1 MAIVID
7 ASIAAAWCFEDEH
20 AAAAERVLNDLP
32 RVGGAIPALFW
43 HEIRNVLIVNER
55 RARIEPADSAHF
67 LMRLRELR
75 LLQDE
80 GNEEE
85 SIMELARSHSLSA
98 YDAAYLECALRRG
111 DMLATLDRALATAA
125 IAEGVSVIR

>member
-7 ASIAAAWCFEDEH
+7 ASIAAAWCFEDEQ
-20 AAAAERVLNDLP
+20 AATAEKVLNDLP

-55 RARIEPADSAHF
+55 RARIEPTDSARF
-67 LMRLRELR
+67 LMRLRNLR
-75 LLQDE
+75 LLNDE
-80 GNEEE
+80 GHKED
-85 SIMELARSHSLSA
+85 SVMELARSHSLTA

-111 DMLATLDRALATAA
+111 DILATLDRDLASAA
-125 IAEGVSVIR
+125 VAEGASVIH